1 MDESG
6 EKKIKISVRNLVE
19 FVLRSGD
26 IDNRRGQG
34 REKEAMQAGSRLHRK
49 IQRRMGPE
57 YRPEVPL
64 KFTVAEDQFEI
75 LVEGRADGI
84 ITQGKE
90 VTIDEIKGVY
100 QDVAGIK
107 EPEEVHLAQARCYG
121 YFYCV
126 QNQLDYITIQITY
139 GNIDTEEIKRFQ
151 EERSYEELKDWFQG
165 LIHEYVKWAR
175 YLYFHGLRR
184 DQSIKDMEFP
194 FTYREGQKIL
204 AGTVYRSIEKGERLF
219 IQAPTGIGKTIATIY
234 PSLKAMG
241 DGYGDKLFYLTAKTI
256 TRSVA
261 ESTFH
266 MLGERGLYFSSV
278 TITAKEKLCILEQPQ
293 CNPDSCP
300 RAKGH
305 FDRVNDAVYDI
316 IHSKREITRE
326 AILEYGEKHCVC
338 PFEFCLDITSWCD
351 GIICD
356 YNYVF
361 DPNVRLKRYFGEKSH
376 GEYLFLIDEAHNLVS
391 RAREMYSETLV
402 KEEILLAKKI
412 IKNRSPKLVKLLE
425 RCNKLML
432 EMKRQG
438 GEVTVLP
445 DIHLLAVAAQSA
457 LGEME
462 KFMEENQEFQD
473 RELVLDFYFKL
484 RNFMYIHEAADEN
497 YQIYSQLDKD
507 GQFSVR
513 LFCVNPAANLSSC
526 LDQGNAAVFFSA
538 TLLPV
543 NYYKELLSGNTENPA
558 IYAKSPFCQDNRLLI
573 MASDVSSR
581 YSRRNA
587 REYGKVAEY
596 IKKIVNGKTGNYM
609 VFFPSYQYMA
619 QIDELLRQEPQKF
632 QWMIQQSRMAEE
644 EREDFL
650 SQFDQKRDQSFAG
663 FCVMGGLFSEGIDLT
678 EDRLIGAV
686 LVGTGLPMVCAE
698 QEILRNYFEEKKGD
712 GFRFAYQYPGMNKV
726 LQAAGRVIR
735 TPKDTGIIAL
745 LDNRFLGNE
754 YRQLFPLEWQDCQIV
769 NENSVDK
776 ALKEFWKKH
785 GADH

>member
-1 MDESG
+1 
-6 EKKIKISVRNLVE
+6 
-19 FVLRSGD
+19 
-26 IDNRRGQG
+26 
-34 REKEAMQAGSRLHRK
+34 
-49 IQRRMGPE
+49 
-57 YRPEVPL
+57 
-64 KFTVAEDQFEI
+64 
-75 LVEGRADGI
+75 
-84 ITQGKE
+84 
-90 VTIDEIKGVY
+90 
-100 QDVAGIK
+100 
-107 EPEEVHLAQARCYG
+107 
-121 YFYCV
+121 
-126 QNQLDYITIQITY
+126 
-139 GNIDTEEIKRFQ
+139 
-151 EERSYEELKDWFQG
+151 
-165 LIHEYVKWAR
+165 
-175 YLYFHGLRR
+175 
-184 DQSIKDMEFP
+184 
-194 FTYREGQKIL
+194 
-204 AGTVYRSIEKGERLF
+204 
-219 IQAPTGIGKTIATIY
+219 
-234 PSLKAMG
+234 
-241 DGYGDKLFYLTAKTI
+241 
-256 TRSVA
+256 
-261 ESTFH
+261 

-412 IKNRSPKLVKLLE
+412 IKNRSPKLAKLLE

-513 LFCVNPAANLSSC
+513 LFCVNPA
-526 LDQGNAAVFFSA
+526 
-538 TLLPV
+538 
-543 NYYKELLSGNTENPA
+543 
-558 IYAKSPFCQDNRLLI
+558 NRLLI